1 MSRDAFP
8 YDPQDTRTASPRDDR
23 SHRSFAPSDSR
34 DRIDSG
40 RNEGHPHQSADRR
53 EQQPAAAERSESP
66 RAYYLRDRGYFLR
79 VSEVHSLAEVGKFR
93 VIAAPDLAKYAYG
106 GDHARMEKDIHH
118 LGRQGLLT
126 DRTIEIS
133 QKKTLR
139 ILTLTKRGHRLL
151 KGTAQLSNR
160 QTVYHGLRKPREA
173 KHDADLYRLYQKER
187 ARIERSG
194 GRPLRIILDYEL
206 KKNLNR
212 DLAFLGPEKDNL
224 DRKAAIAEKH
234 GLQVLNGK
242 IPLPDLRLE
251 YETPE
256 GEVHHIDL
264 ELATRDYRPRG
275 LAEKARAG
283 FTLYSRPEDAGRL
296 RRVLDEREITAG
308 ILSL

>member
-1 MSRDAFP
+1 MSRDAFS
-8 YDPQDTRTASPRDDR
+8 YDPQDTRAASPRDDR
-23 SHRSFAPSDSR
+23 SHRRSTPPDSR

-40 RNEGHPHQSADRR
+40 RNEGHPQQSADGR
-53 EQQPAAAERSESP
+53 EQQPARASRSESP
-66 RAYYLRDRGYFLR
+66 RAYYLRDKAYFLR
-79 VSEVHSLAEVGKFR
+79 DSELHSLAEVGKFR

-118 LGRQGLLT
+118 LGRLGLLT
-126 DRTIEIS
+126 DRTVEIS

-139 ILTLTKRGHRLL
+139 ILTLTKRGHRIL
-151 KGTAQLSNR
+151 KGAAQLSDR
-160 QTVYHGLRKPREA
+160 QTAYHGLRKPREA

-194 GRPLRIILDYEL
+194 GRPLRIFLDYEL
-206 KKNLNR
+206 KKNLNH
-212 DLAFLGPEKDNL
+212 DLALLGPDNDNL
-224 DRKAAIAEKH
+224 ERKAALAEKH
-234 GLQVLNGK
+234 GLQVVNGK

-256 GEVHHIDL
+256 GEVRHVDL

-275 LAEKARAG
+275 LAEKAKAG
-283 FTLYSRPEDAGRL
+283 FALYSRPEDAGRL